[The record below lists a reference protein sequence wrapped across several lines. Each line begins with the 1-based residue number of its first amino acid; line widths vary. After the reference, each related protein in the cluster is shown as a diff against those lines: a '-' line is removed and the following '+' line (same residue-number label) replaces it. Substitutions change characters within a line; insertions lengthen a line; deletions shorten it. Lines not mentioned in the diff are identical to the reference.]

1 MRLRVEDTYASIGDR
16 VMYGYQAYMFQA
28 LRIKRD
34 VMSERS
40 VVFLVIMPGTLL
52 VGNHEIHQLG
62 MLSRLFL
69 TLLNHTRKCNERA
82 PASKNL

>member
-40 VVFLVIMPGTLL
+40 VVFLVISQEHYSLET
-52 VGNHEIHQLG
+52 
-62 MLSRLFL
+62 
-69 TLLNHTRKCNERA
+69 TRFINSECY
-82 PASKNL
+82 PDYS